1 MNGMQSFSLAIK
13 PTLLLC
19 TNDVHFIEIPLR
31 LLKRH
36 VEFNQRYWYSSL
48 ISFLGGRGGGG
59 MGVLENEQGRTRV
72 EGGGNLERTYF
83 LNVPKNF
90 FVIDLHRK
98 ILTIVERD
106 IRRLYVIVDLI
117 PGFVF

>member
-48 ISFLGGRGGGG
+48 ISFLGGGGEGGWGCSKTNKEEQGWRGG
-59 MGVLENEQGRTRV
+59 ES
-72 EGGGNLERTYF
+72 
-83 LNVPKNF
+83 
-90 FVIDLHRK
+90 
-98 ILTIVERD
+98 
-106 IRRLYVIVDLI
+106 
-117 PGFVF
+117 

>member
-1 MNGMQSFSLAIK
+1 
-13 PTLLLC
+13 
-19 TNDVHFIEIPLR
+19 
-31 LLKRH
+31 
-36 VEFNQRYWYSSL
+36 
-48 ISFLGGRGGGG
+48 

-83 LNVPKNF
+83 LNVPKIF

>member
-48 ISFLGGRGGGG
+48 ISFLGGGGGRGDGGARKRTRKNKGGGG
-59 MGVLENEQGRTRV
+59 GES
-72 EGGGNLERTYF
+72 
-83 LNVPKNF
+83 
-90 FVIDLHRK
+90 
-98 ILTIVERD
+98 
-106 IRRLYVIVDLI
+106 
-117 PGFVF
+117 

>member
-48 ISFLGGRGGGG
+48 ISFLGGGGEGG
-59 MGVLENEQGRTRV
+59 WGCSKTNKEEQGWR
-72 EGGGNLERTYF
+72 GGGNLERTYF
-83 LNVPKNF
+83 LNVPKIF